1 MSALVHYLKLQVQA
15 RLGLDYAVIAW
26 AMVAA
31 VSSVITFV
39 FLILTTWIVLE
50 ERYSPLVA
58 TLTVG
63 AFFLLL
69 ALTAV
74 IACVMGHR
82 RSIRLA
88 SQELVARSNAPWVQP
103 NTLLVGMKIG
113 RTIGWRRLV
122 PLIAV
127 GVIAAGVTK
136 EWFSNDN
143 AGRDEGADGDE

>member
-15 RLGLDYAVIAW
+15 RTGLNYAVIAW
-26 AMVAA
+26 AMVAVVA
-31 VSSVITFV
+31 GVITFV
-39 FLILTTWIVLE
+39 FLILTTWILLE
-50 ERYSPLVA
+50 EHYGPLAA

-88 SQELVARSNAPWVQP
+88 SQALVVRSNAPWIQP

-136 EWFSNDN
+136 EWFGNDKVR
-143 AGRDEGADGDE
+143 GDEGDE